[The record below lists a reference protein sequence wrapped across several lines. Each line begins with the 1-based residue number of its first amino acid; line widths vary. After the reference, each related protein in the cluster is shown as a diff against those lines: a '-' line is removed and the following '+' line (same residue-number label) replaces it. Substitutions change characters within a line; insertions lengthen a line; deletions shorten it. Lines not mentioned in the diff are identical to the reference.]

1 MERSAGQGGVP
12 DAGSVGAKT
21 ETVGPAVEGR
31 FDWEQAGMTEEEYM
45 DVAQSAGA
53 MYDIGSEAE
62 NIRAYLRDQPLR
74 QKIQSG
80 EMPTQ
85 LEMGQFR
92 KHIPGTNEYKQYVEK
107 MRKKGWY
114 GPSRLNVDVH
124 TAQSLVDRYRGT
136 GILEYTDTG
145 EWKHTEIITINIT
158 TVGMVVN
165 NLTGTEA
172 ATKAFKIHYG
182 RQGTHIVPTYPSR
195 EGAKAKR

>member
-1 MERSAGQGGVP
+1 
-12 DAGSVGAKT
+12 
-21 ETVGPAVEGR
+21 
-31 FDWEQAGMTEEEYM
+31 MTEKEYM
-45 DVAQSAGA
+45 DVGKSADA

-62 NIRAYLRDQPLR
+62 NIRASLRDQPLR

-80 EMPTQ
+80 EMATQ

-92 KHIPGTNEYKQYVEK
+92 KHVPGTNEYKQYVEK
-107 MRKKGWY
+107 MHKKGWY
-114 GPSRLNVDVH
+114 GPRRLNVDVH

-145 EWKHTEIITINIT
+145 EWKHTEIITINLT
-158 TVGMVVN
+158 TVGMLVN

-195 EGAKAKR
+195 EGAKAKRCGTRQSNYLRLWRQIDRFERYR